1 MLVFD
6 TFTCAQKLK
15 KVGFTEEQAE
25 LQTDLLRTLL
35 ENELATNQDSAN
47 VQIDI
52 ADLRKETKQN
62 IEHFHK
68 ETQLGQS
75 QIIADWKRDIAES
88 KADTLRWIAGM
99 LLAQETIVAGLVKL
113 L

>member
-25 LQTDLLRTLL
+25 LQIDLLRTLL
-35 ENELATNQDSAN
+35 ENELATIQDSAN
-47 VQIDI
+47 VQIGI
-52 ADLRKETKQN
+52 VELPKEAQQN

-75 QIIADWKRDIAES
+75 QSIAD
-88 KADTLRWIAGM
+88 
-99 LLAQETIVAGLVKL
+99 
-113 L
+113 

>member
-1 MLVFD
+1 
-6 TFTCAQKLK
+6 
-15 KVGFTEEQAE
+15 
-25 LQTDLLRTLL
+25 TLL

-47 VQIDI
+47 VQIGI

-75 QIIADWKRDIAES
+75 QSIAD
-88 KADTLRWIAGM
+88 
-99 LLAQETIVAGLVKL
+99 
-113 L
+113 

>member
-25 LQTDLLRTLL
+25 LQIDLLRTLL

-47 VQIDI
+47 V
-52 ADLRKETKQN
+52 
-62 IEHFHK
+62 
-68 ETQLGQS
+68 
-75 QIIADWKRDIAES
+75 
-88 KADTLRWIAGM
+88 
-99 LLAQETIVAGLVKL
+99 
-113 L
+113 